1 MPLLKNLLEPLNK
14 SALISLG
21 LTTAKAVADPRIHNK
36 IIGLRM
42 TKLITSNQEMDDIV
56 NIVNPY
62 FKDSGLL
69 ITGVWEAMIHE
80 VKNVGFLAC
89 C

>member
-1 MPLLKNLLEPLNK
+1 
-14 SALISLG
+14 
-21 LTTAKAVADPRIHNK
+21 
-36 IIGLRM
+36 M

-69 ITGVWEAMIHE
+69 ITGV
-80 VKNVGFLAC
+80 
-89 C
+89 